1 MRGAL
6 IEVKNQGAAMRDY
19 ELEVLEQYDIKV
31 ISTRKIRGAFFCDTN
46 EGTMLLKE
54 TTISDRRALLLYLLL
69 CHLES
74 EGYTGV
80 DTPVFTKERTLVG
93 TSRDGNRYM
102 LKKWYGGRECDVR
115 REQDIVEAGRNLAVL
130 HQHMWWQEPSEISGK
145 EALGVEANG
154 LSSENDIGLPVGDG
168 KKMPNGI
175 VPPAGRHL
183 KEEFLCHTREM
194 KKVRAYIRSR
204 VSKGPFEYLFLEHFE
219 KMYHLA
225 MQVTSRLEESAYEE
239 LYRDSISEKRL
250 IHGDYNYHNVL
261 LPQAGTVTTNFD
273 HFRMDVQVQDLYYFL
288 RKVMEKHKWREEL
301 GDAVLDAYGRIRPL
315 EERELEYIALKLAY
329 PEKFWKTA
337 SMYYH
342 SNKAWI
348 PKKSVEKLQIS
359 IIQTEEKLRFL
370 KNLFAFT
377 L

>member
-1 MRGAL
+1 MR
-6 IEVKNQGAAMRDY
+6 EY
-19 ELEVLEQYDIKV
+19 ELEVLEQYDIEI

-74 EGYTGV
+74 EGYSGV
-80 DTPVFTKERTLVG
+80 DTPVFTRERTLVS
-93 TSRDGNRYM
+93 TSRDGSRYM

-115 REQDIVEAGRNLAVL
+115 REQDILEAGRNLAKL
-130 HQHMWWQEPSEISGK
+130 HLCMQWKDVPETD
-145 EALGVEANG
+145 
-154 LSSENDIGLPVGDG
+154 ENVT
-168 KKMPNGI
+168 
-175 VPPAGRHL
+175 PPAGRHL

-194 KKVRAYIRSR
+194 KKVRSFIRGR
-204 VSKGPFEYLFLEHFE
+204 VSKGAFEYLFLEYFE

-225 MQVTSRLEESAYEE
+225 MQVTARLEESEYEE

-250 IHGDYNYHNVL
+250 VHGDYNYHNVL
-261 LPQAGTVTTNFD
+261 MLPSGTATTNFD
-273 HFRMDVQVQDLYYFL
+273 HFRVDVQVQDLYYFL

-301 GDAVLDAYGRIRPL
+301 GDAILNSYSSIRNL
-315 EERELEYIALKLAY
+315 EKRELEYLALKLAY

-348 PKKSVEKLQIS
+348 PEKNVEKLQLS
-359 IIQTEEKLRFL
+359 VAQTEEKLKFIE
-370 KNLFAFT
+370 KLFAFT

>member
-1 MRGAL
+1 
-6 IEVKNQGAAMRDY
+6 MRDY

-102 LKKWYGGRECDVR
+102 LKKWYGGRECEVR
-115 REQDIVEAGRNLAVL
+115 REQDVLEAGRNLAVL
-130 HQHMWWQEPSEISGK
+130 HQHMWWQEPSD
-145 EALGVEANG
+145 V
-154 LSSENDIGLPVGDG
+154 P
-168 KKMPNGI
+168 GI
-175 VPPAGRHL
+175 VPAAGKHL
-183 KEEFLCHTREM
+183 KEEFHCHTREM
-194 KKVRAYIRSR
+194 KKVRAYIRNR

-301 GDAVLDAYGRIRPL
+301 GDAILDAYSRIRPL

-329 PEKFWKTA
+329 PEKFWKTT
-337 SMYYH
+337 SMYYR

-348 PKKSVEKLQIS
+348 PEKSVEKLQIS
-359 IIQTEEKLRFL
+359 IVQTEERLRFL

>member
-1 MRGAL
+1 MR
-6 IEVKNQGAAMRDY
+6 EY
-19 ELEVLEQYDIKV
+19 ELEVLEQYDIEI

-69 CHLES
+69 CHLEK

-80 DTPVFTKERTLVG
+80 DTPVFTKEQTLVS
-93 TSRDGNRYM
+93 TSRDGGRYM
-102 LKKWYGGRECDVR
+102 LKKWYSGRECDVR
-115 REQDIVEAGRNLAVL
+115 REQDILEAGRNLARL
-130 HQHMWWQEPSEISGK
+130 HQYMRWKDIAEM
-145 EALGVEANG
+145 NG
-154 LSSENDIGLPVGDG
+154 HEVLQTACTSAAETI
-168 KKMPNGI
+168 I
-175 VPPAGRHL
+175 PPTGRHL
-183 KEEFLCHTREM
+183 KEEFLCRTREM
-194 KKVRAYIRSR
+194 KKVRSYIRSR

-225 MQVTSRLEESAYEE
+225 MQVTARLEESEYEA

-250 IHGDYNYHNVL
+250 VHGDYNYHNVL
-261 LPQAGTVTTNFD
+261 MLPGGTATTNFD
-273 HFRMDVQVQDLYYFL
+273 HFRADVQVQDLYYFL

-301 GDAVLDAYGRIRPL
+301 GDAVLNSYSSIRNL
-315 EERELEYIALKLAY
+315 ERREMEYLALKLAY

-342 SNKAWI
+342 SNKAWV
-348 PKKSVEKLQIS
+348 PEKSVEKLQLS
-359 IIQTEEKLRFL
+359 ITQTEEKMRFL
-370 KNLFAFT
+370 KKVFTFT